1 LKKQRQDYL
10 NSYKFLQL
18 TAQRISNNA
27 QIWIVGCSFAH
38 GSGVRSD
45 ERFGKLIS
53 VELNLP
59 VSFLTQAGTSI
70 EWAADQILRSDIR
83 PGDIVVWG
91 LTGASRF
98 TYLDE
103 LNELNHV
110 RIENFDQIK
119 NLHTVIDK
127 NLLVSNHMIY
137 KAITCIEQVKN
148 YLEKLNCKFV
158 VAVLPLNTSAHD
170 LQILEYTST
179 LKHAILLFNTNDYSF
194 IDYGTDNL
202 HPGPNHNKWY
212 AEQILTHL
220 GKL

>member
-1 LKKQRQDYL
+1 MK
-10 NSYKFLQL
+10 SYKFLQL
-18 TAQRISNNA
+18 TAQRASSDA

-38 GSGVRSD
+38 GIGVKSH

-53 VELNLP
+53 DNLNIP
-59 VSFLTQAGTSI
+59 VSFLTQGGTSI
-70 EWAADQILRSDIR
+70 EWAADQILRADIQ
-83 PGDIVVWG
+83 PGDIVIWG

-98 TYLDE
+98 SYLDE
-103 LNELNHV
+103 TDVLNHV

-137 KAITCIEQVKN
+137 KAITCIEQVRH
-148 YLEKLNCKFV
+148 YLDTRLCKFV
-158 VAVLPLNTSAHD
+158 LAVLPTNISAHD

-179 LKHAILLFNTNDYSF
+179 LKHAILLFDTNNYSF

-202 HPGPNHNKWY
+202 HPGPKHNKWY